1 MSITDQNDNTTIRL
15 PGVWETMFK
24 IAISLAAPTFA
35 LGVSWAVW
43 ITHLSFDHERDIA
56 VLQAGLMEMKAG
68 QHGLSSQR
76 GKLPSKVAAAVKP
89 EEEEESTRN

>member
-1 MSITDQNDNTTIRL
+1 MSITEQNGQTTIRL
-15 PGVWETMFK
+15 PGVWETLFK

-56 VLQAGLMEMKAG
+56 VLQAGLMEIQAR
-68 QHGLSSQR
+68 QHGLSSQL
-76 GKLPSKVAAAVKP
+76 GKLPGKVAAAIKP
-89 EEEEESTRN
+89 EEEER

>member
-1 MSITDQNDNTTIRL
+1 MSITDVNGKTTIRL

-24 IAISLAAPTFA
+24 IAISLATPTFA

-56 VLQAGLMEMKAG
+56 VLQAGLLEIKAR
-68 QHGLSSQR
+68 QHGLSSQI
-76 GKLPSKVAAAVKP
+76 GKMPNKVAAEIKP
-89 EEEEESTRN
+89 EDEEDGGRN